1 MMDLEKK
8 QLDEVMLFIKETDG
22 NELYLE
28 IGEMRLRLKKG
39 GDISLFRIQPVDRD
53 SVGKNQALEEE
64 VISVTSP
71 SVGIFYSRSEPD
83 AHPYVEV
90 GSFVEEGDIIEID
103 IPGKRLTLKVDQETL
118 DRRKSTWTVPPPKIK
133 EGYVYRYAQMVTS
146 ASTGAVFKS

>member
-22 NELYLE
+22 NELCLE
-28 IGEMRLRLKKG
+28 IGEMRLMLKKG

-90 GSFVEEGDIIEID
+90 GSFVEEGDTLALIEVMKTFGPVSTEVRGHIVD
-103 IPGKRLTLKVDQETL
+103 ILAKDGEMVEHGQTLFLIKR
-118 DRRKSTWTVPPPKIK
+118 
-133 EGYVYRYAQMVTS
+133 EGVANR
-146 ASTGAVFKS
+146 